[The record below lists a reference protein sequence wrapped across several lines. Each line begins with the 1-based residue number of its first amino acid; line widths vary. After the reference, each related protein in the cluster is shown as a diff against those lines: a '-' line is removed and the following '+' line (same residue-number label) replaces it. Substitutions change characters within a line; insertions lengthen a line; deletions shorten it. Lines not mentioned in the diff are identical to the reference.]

1 MSIDAT
7 RWAWQQQNISPTQ
20 KLVLLSM
27 ADRSGEDHTCW
38 PSIARLSLDTGI
50 SGRAVQKAL
59 AALEAMGLVRRMA
72 TSGKVNRYTLIGV
85 SSREMEHAEKMERS
99 QSAPRTSFT
108 PEPDSPLNAVHP
120 TPEAGSP
127 LPRTSF
133 TPPPNDV
140 HPESLRESLREPL
153 KNREERTRI
162 TTPPAPPKKPYGECG
177 NVRLTDAELEKLR
190 LSYGEEQTAEAIEF
204 LDQHIGA
211 RLKGDPYK
219 CHYLALRKWVF
230 AAVDERRRKQGLPLQ
245 RRAPG
250 MSFDA
255 RLAQAK
261 QAGELQ

>member
-50 SGRAVQKAL
+50 SGRAIQKAI

-72 TSGKVNRYTLIGV
+72 TSGKVNRYALIGV

-108 PEPDSPLNAVHP
+108 PEPDSPQNDVHR

-127 LPRTSF
+127 DPSPEPRSPHPRTMF
-133 TPPPNDV
+133 TQN
-140 HPESLRESLREPL
+140 L
-153 KNREERTRI
+153 
-162 TTPPAPPKKPYGECG
+162 
-177 NVRLTDAELEKLR
+177 
-190 LSYGEEQTAEAIEF
+190 
-204 LDQHIGA
+204 
-211 RLKGDPYK
+211 
-219 CHYLALRKWVF
+219 
-230 AAVDERRRKQGLPLQ
+230 
-245 RRAPG
+245 
-250 MSFDA
+250 
-255 RLAQAK
+255 
-261 QAGELQ
+261 

>member
-38 PSIARLSLDTGI
+38 PSIGRLSLDTGI
-50 SGRAVQKAL
+50 SDRAIQKAL

-72 TSGKVNRYTLIGV
+72 TSGKVNHYTLVGV
-85 SSREMEHAEKMERS
+85 CSREMEHADKVEC
-99 QSAPRTSFT
+99 APATPRTSFT
-108 PEPDSPLNAVHP
+108 PEQDSPPNDVHP
-120 TPEAGSP
+120 TPEADSP
-127 LPRTSF
+127 HPRTSF
-133 TPPPNDV
+133 TTPPNDV
-140 HPESLRESLREPL
+140 HPESLRESLREPV
-153 KNREERTRI
+153 KNRGRRTR
-162 TTPPAPPKKPYGECG
+162 TRAAPSKQPFGEGG
-177 NVRLTDAELEKLR
+177 NVLLTDAELQKLR
-190 LSYGEEQTAEAIEF
+190 GDYGEERTDEAIEF

-211 RLKGDPYK
+211 RRAGDPYK
-219 CHYLALRKWVF
+219 SHYMAMRKWVF
-230 AAVDERRRKQGLPLQ
+230 AALDERRRRQGLPIQ
-245 RRAPG
+245 RRAPA